1 VSEDGPKPV
10 LAAPKASLNS
20 GTACA
25 DREHVD
31 FALAAFALAPG
42 LALGSFLNVVAARVP
57 LRRSIVRPPSAC
69 MSCGQQIRWYDNLPL
84 VSYALVRGRCRD
96 CKARIPLVY
105 PAVELVTALLVAGC
119 VLAFGLTAEALVAA
133 FFCAVLVAVSAI
145 DLEHRIIPN
154 RIVIPA
160 TVFVLVANTL
170 RDLGAEWAVAAVGA
184 SGFLFAAALVY
195 PAGMGMGDV
204 KLALLMGA
212 ALGKTVPVA
221 LMVGMLAA
229 MIPGLVL
236 IARHG
241 TKARKMG
248 IPFGPFL
255 ALGSVVALFW
265 GADILDAY
273 FSTLR

>member
-1 VSEDGPKPV
+1 
-10 LAAPKASLNS
+10 
-20 GTACA
+20 
-25 DREHVD
+25 VD
-31 FALAAFALAPG
+31 FALAAVVFAPG

-69 MSCGQQIRWYDNLPL
+69 MSCGHQIRALDNIPL
-84 VSYALVRGRCRD
+84 ISYFVLRGRCRN
-96 CKARIPLVY
+96 CRSRIPFVY
-105 PAVELVTALLVAGC
+105 PAVELVTALLLAGC
-119 VLAFGLTAEALVAA
+119 VLAFGLTVEAAVAA

-154 RIVIPA
+154 RIVLPA
-160 TVFVLVANTL
+160 TVVVLVANTA
-170 RDLGAEWAVAAVGA
+170 RDLSPEWAVAALAA
-184 SGFLFAAALVY
+184 SGFLFAAALAY

-212 ALGKTVPVA
+212 ALGKTVSVA
-221 LMVGMLAA
+221 LLAGMLAA
-229 MIPGLVL
+229 MIPGLFL

-241 TKARKMG
+241 AKARKMG

-265 GADILDAY
+265 GHDILHAY
-273 FSTLR
+273 FSTLH

>member
-1 VSEDGPKPV
+1 
-10 LAAPKASLNS
+10 
-20 GTACA
+20 
-25 DREHVD
+25 VD
-31 FALAAFALAPG
+31 FALAAVAFAPA

-69 MSCGQQIRWYDNLPL
+69 MSCNQEIRKYDNVPL
-84 VSYALVRGRCRD
+84 LSYALLRGRCRN
-96 CKARIPLVY
+96 CQAHIPLVY
-105 PAVELVTALLVAGC
+105 PAVELITALLIAGC
-119 VLAFGLTAEALVAA
+119 VFAFGLSFETLIAA

-154 RIVIPA
+154 RIVLPA
-160 TVFVLVANTL
+160 AVVVLAANTL
-170 RDLGAEWAVAAVGA
+170 RDLSPEWAIAAFGA
-184 SGFLFAAALVY
+184 SGFLFAAALAY

-221 LMVGMLAA
+221 LMAGMLVA
-229 MIPGLVL
+229 MIPSLVL
-236 IARHG
+236 FARHG

-255 ALGSVVALFW
+255 AIGSVVALFW
-265 GADILDAY
+265 GHDILDAY
-273 FSTLR
+273 LSTLH